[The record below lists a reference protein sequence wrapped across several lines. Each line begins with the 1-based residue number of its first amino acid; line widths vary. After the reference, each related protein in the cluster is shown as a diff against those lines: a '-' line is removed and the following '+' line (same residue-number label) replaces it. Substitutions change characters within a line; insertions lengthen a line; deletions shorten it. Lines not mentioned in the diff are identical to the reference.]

1 MGLLTQAAI
10 VAGTVFD
17 HPGQPLALLGVLL
30 VQALLVGALV
40 VASVQRGRLNRELSR
55 LSEVASAR
63 AAEYEEQRRELA
75 HLGRVAALGELSGTI
90 AHELQQPLTA
100 IIANVKAAQRVLAS
114 PQAKLPDVAPLLSDV
129 LSDIADD
136 TRRASGVIQN
146 AGALVKKAAVRPASV
161 CLNDVVGK
169 SLDLM
174 RGELRGRG
182 VAVTQALAPSLPSVV
197 GDDIQLQ
204 QVVLNLLMNACD
216 AVMGVGAGNRRIVV
230 STTMADG
237 EVRLSVADNG
247 FGIPDGNA
255 ERLFQPFFTSKQHGL
270 GLGLSICRS
279 IVASHAG
286 RLWAVNNVNG
296 GATFHMATPV
306 RPGVASVRT
315 LAVGR
320 TRRGVLSSLPPE
332 ALLVRRARTCP
343 EPQETRRPP
352 ASDT

>member
-1 MGLLTQAAI
+1 VGVGLLTQAAI
-10 VAGTVFD
+10 IAATVFD
-17 HPGQPLALLGVLL
+17 DPGQPLALLAVLL

-40 VASVQRGRLNRELSR
+40 IASVQRGRLNRELSR
-55 LSEVASAR
+55 LSEAASAR

-90 AHELQQPLTA
+90 AHELQQPLAA
-100 IIANVKAAQRVLAS
+100 IITNVKAAQRVLAS

-136 TRRASGVIQN
+136 TLRASGVIHN
-146 AGALVKKAAVRPASV
+146 AGALVRKGTAPPTPV
-161 CLNDVVGK
+161 CLNDVVAK

-174 RGELRGRG
+174 RGELRRRG
-182 VAVTQALAPSLPSVV
+182 VAVTRALAPSLPSVV

-204 QVVLNLLMNACD
+204 QVVLNLFMNACD
-216 AVMGVGAGNRRIVV
+216 ALMGVSVGKRRIVV
-230 STTMADG
+230 STTMSDG
-237 EVRLSVADNG
+237 EVRLSVSDNG
-247 FGIPDGNA
+247 CGIPDGDT

-279 IVASHAG
+279 IVASHSG

-306 RPGVASVRT
+306 CPGMTIVHAFDGR
-315 LAVGR
+315 LREPAV
-320 TRRGVLSSLPPE
+320 VS
-332 ALLVRRARTCP
+332 
-343 EPQETRRPP
+343 
-352 ASDT
+352 